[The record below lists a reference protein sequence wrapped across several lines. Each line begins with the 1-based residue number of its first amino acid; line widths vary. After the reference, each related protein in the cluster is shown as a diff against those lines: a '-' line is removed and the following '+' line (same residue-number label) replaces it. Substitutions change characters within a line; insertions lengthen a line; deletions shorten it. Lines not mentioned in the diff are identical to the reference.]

1 MTRILRVVVVP
12 MAALTILVSS
22 AVPANAASLTGTI
35 SKVTKPVVKT
45 LGLNW

>member
-1 MTRILRVVVVP
+1 MIRIVRAVIVP

-22 AVPANAASLTGTI
+22 AVPANAASLTGTV
-35 SKVTKPVVKT
+35 STVAKPVVKT